1 MITGEW
7 QRGEAAVIGLGRSG
21 TAAAMLLRHH
31 GLAVYASDAGTGD
44 TTERNAGL
52 VRAAGAEAQT
62 GGHDLDRIARAGVVI
77 VSPGVPGDAAPLV
90 RARAAGVAVVSEMD
104 LALSTMPDLRY
115 VAITGTN
122 GKTTTTA
129 LVAHLL
135 RELGYDA
142 VAAGN
147 IGTPLSDVA
156 LRSARPEW
164 VALEVSSFQLHDTP
178 AINPTVGV
186 VTNLS
191 PDHLDRYPDVDAY
204 YADKALLFQNANAR
218 SRWVLNGDEQEVLDL
233 YRRLPAELAPADGEL
248 AGDCYRF
255 MLKAAGGAG
264 CYDSDNE
271 MLHAMGTP
279 LLPRGE
285 FSLLGSHNVAN
296 ALAAAVAVLVA
307 DPAHAESGARERI
320 AQGLRSFAGLPHRLE
335 VVGEAGGVQW
345 INDSKATNVSSTR
358 VALLGMTRPTVVLLG
373 GRHKGEPYTSLL
385 DPLRAV
391 ARLVIAYGESA
402 PIIERDLA
410 SGVKLERMP
419 AGATFEQVMDR
430 AREAAQPGDAVL
442 LSPACSSYD
451 MFANYEERG
460 AAFRQIATGTDS
472 AA

>member
-31 GLAVYASDAGTGD
+31 GLAVYASDAGTGE
-44 TTERNAGL
+44 TAERNATL

-77 VSPGVPGDAAPLV
+77 VSPGVPGDAAPLA
-90 RARAAGVAVVSEMD
+90 RARAAGVAIVSEMD

-135 RELGYDA
+135 RALGYDA

-264 CYDSDNE
+264 CYDSGNE

-285 FSLLGSHNVAN
+285 FALLGDHNVAN

-307 DPAHAESGARERI
+307 DPAHAEPAARERI

-335 VVGEAGGVQW
+335 VVGEVDGVQW

-402 PIIERDLA
+402 PTIERDLA

-419 AGATFEQVMDR
+419 AGMTFEQVLDR

-460 AAFRQIATGTDS
+460 AVFRQIATGVAPD
-472 AA
+472 A

>member
-31 GLAVYASDAGTGD
+31 GLAVYASDAGNGETA
-44 TTERNAGL
+44 ERNATL
-52 VRAAGAEAQT
+52 VRTAGAEAQT
-62 GGHDLDRIARAGVVI
+62 GGHDLERIARAGVVI
-77 VSPGVPGDAAPLV
+77 VSPGVPGDSPPLV

-115 VAITGTN
+115 IAITGTN

-156 LRSARPEW
+156 LRSARPDW

-178 AINPTVGV
+178 SINPTVGV

-218 SRWVLNGDEQEVLDL
+218 SRWVLNGDEPEVLDL

-248 AGDCYRF
+248 AGECFKF
-255 MLKAAGGAG
+255 MLAAAGGAG
-264 CYDSDNE
+264 CYDNDHE

-285 FSLLGSHNVAN
+285 LTLLGNHNVAN
-296 ALAAAVAVLVA
+296 ALAAALAVLVA
-307 DPAHAESGARERI
+307 DPAHAERGARERI

-391 ARLVIAYGESA
+391 ARRVIAYGESA
-402 PIIERDLA
+402 PIIEQDLA
-410 SGVKLERMP
+410 SGVTLERMP

-460 AAFRQIATGTDS
+460 AAFRRIATGPD
-472 AA
+472 AEA